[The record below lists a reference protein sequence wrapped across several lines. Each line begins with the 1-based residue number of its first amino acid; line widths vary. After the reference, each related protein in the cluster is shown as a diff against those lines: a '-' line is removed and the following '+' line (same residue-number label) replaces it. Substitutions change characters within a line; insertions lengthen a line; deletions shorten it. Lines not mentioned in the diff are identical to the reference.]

1 MGAHAFPPMALHDQA
16 MRRGPRADEKAPLH
30 GEVLTPEEERL
41 LRGRPPT
48 RALRWCAESVGR
60 GAAVLDVRPLA
71 GGTSSAV
78 HAVDLRDGRGVVR
91 RLVLRRFVRADWLAE
106 EPDLAA
112 QEAVALTIAQAVAV
126 PTPVLV
132 AHDPDGGRV
141 GAPAILMTRLDGA
154 VIWRPAD
161 LEPFLRDLAAIL
173 PAIHAAP
180 VSAARP
186 LRPYSPYG
194 LRITGPPRW
203 TARPAMWRQ
212 ALAALRDPPPMRRR
226 CFVHRDFHPGNVLWR
241 DGAVT
246 GLVDWASASVG
257 DPDAD
262 VGHCRMN
269 LAGVLGVEAA
279 DRFLALHRSVAG
291 AGDYHPFWDI
301 AAALGGFED
310 ADLDAWTPADEE
322 FLARAVAR
330 L

>member
-48 RALRWCAESVGR
+48 RALRWCAESLGR

-78 HAVDLRDGRGVVR
+78 HAVDLRDGRGAVR

-132 AHDPDGGRV
+132 AH
-141 GAPAILMTRLDGA
+141 
-154 VIWRPAD
+154 
-161 LEPFLRDLAAIL
+161 
-173 PAIHAAP
+173 
-180 VSAARP
+180 
-186 LRPYSPYG
+186 
-194 LRITGPPRW
+194 
-203 TARPAMWRQ
+203 
-212 ALAALRDPPPMRRR
+212 
-226 CFVHRDFHPGNVLWR
+226 
-241 DGAVT
+241 
-246 GLVDWASASVG
+246 